1 MQYIMQLQYNQSTVI
16 ASLCISIRYHS
27 DWAKRPENASLTIV
41 WKGVF
46 PWEFPYRQGQCSG
59 GMYQGEFSSKDK
71 EHVR

>member
-1 MQYIMQLQYNQSTVI
+1 MQYIMQLQFNQSTVI
-16 ASLCISIRYHS
+16 VFQLDIILIRLTVQQ
-27 DWAKRPENASLTIV
+27 NASLTIV

-46 PWEFPYRQGQCSG
+46 PWDFPYRQGQCSG